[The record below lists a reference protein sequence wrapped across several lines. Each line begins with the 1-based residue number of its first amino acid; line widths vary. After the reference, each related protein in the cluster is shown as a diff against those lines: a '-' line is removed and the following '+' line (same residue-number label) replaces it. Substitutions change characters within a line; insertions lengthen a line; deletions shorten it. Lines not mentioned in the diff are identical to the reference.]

1 MWSGWILNSQEETWL
16 SEIHSKAASKIEE
29 SLKSSTYCSN
39 PFNLLRWAY
48 AYEGDINLATRKFVR
63 SLRIREIIDLDN
75 IECFDETD
83 GIDEAADEYAPLNI
97 FGRIS
102 QEDNRVLLLEQ
113 SGKFDLQTMMKT
125 IRSTAFMLNRFRSM
139 EKVMKKINEQEQK
152 DRKMSSAVMIIDLE
166 GLSFQSNLISF
177 ISGPYRIL
185 WGTLIEQYPYL
196 ISQIFIVNPPTFMSV
211 LWNACSAF
219 IPTEY
224 RKKIQLLSGDLR
236 NQLSA
241 SIPQESLPF
250 VYGGIQ
256 QDLQI
261 KSPKPCIIQIPK
273 AELSLDEM
281 LLDEVII
288 PAGGFVVHTFKL
300 EEDEKIDFFMK
311 HDQEFT
317 MNIFYHKDKKRITK
331 LETDLEEMEE
341 R

>member
-1 MWSGWILNSQEETWL
+1 MQSLDFLLI
-16 SEIHSKAASKIEE
+16 KIRH
-29 SLKSSTYCSN
+29 LKN
-39 PFNLLRWAY
+39 
-48 AYEGDINLATRKFVR
+48 
-63 SLRIREIIDLDN
+63 RIREILDLDN

-83 GIDEAADEYAPLNI
+83 GIDEAADDYAPLNI

-102 QEDNRVLLLEQ
+102 QEDNRILLLEQ
-113 SGKFDLQTMMKT
+113 SGKYDLQTMMKT

-139 EKVMKKINEQEQK
+139 EKVMKKINEQEFK
-152 DRKMSSAVMIIDLE
+152 DRKMSSAVMVIDLE
-166 GLSFQSNLISF
+166 GLNFQSNLISF

-196 ISQIFIVNPPTFMSV
+196 ISQIFIVNTPTFMSV

-224 RKKIQLLSGDLR
+224 RKKIQLLGGGEWR
-236 NQLSA
+236 NQLSK
-241 SIPQESLPF
+241 SIPPKSLPLS
-250 VYGGIQ
+250 YGGSR
-256 QDLQI
+256 QDLLI

-300 EEDEKIDFFMK
+300 EADEKIEFFMK

-317 MNIFYHKDKKRITK
+317 MNIFYHKEKKRITK